1 MVVMILVLMMRTM
14 EVVAAMM
21 MMMMMVVILIK
32 LAGLSSVHCEGN
44 CISFN
49 APPSIISHTGV

>member
-1 MVVMILVLMMRTM
+1 MVVMILVVMMRTM
-14 EVVAAMM
+14 VVVYAMM
-21 MMMMMVVILIK
+21 MMMVVVILIK

>member
-1 MVVMILVLMMRTM
+1 MVVMDLVVMMRTM
-14 EVVAAMM
+14 EVVAAM

>member
-1 MVVMILVLMMRTM
+1 MVVMILVVMMRTM
-14 EVVAAMM
+14 DVVAAM

>member
-1 MVVMILVLMMRTM
+1 MVVMILVVMMRTM
-14 EVVAAMM
+14 EVVAAM

>member
-1 MVVMILVLMMRTM
+1 MVVMILVVMMRTM
-14 EVVAAMM
+14 EVVDAM